1 MMMVMN
7 DDEDGADDVD
17 DAEDEEEEEEE
28 EEEEKDGDAA
38 IGSMRFP
45 TELADIILKPE

>member
-1 MMMVMN
+1 MIMVMN

-17 DAEDEEEEEEE
+17 DAEDEEEEEE